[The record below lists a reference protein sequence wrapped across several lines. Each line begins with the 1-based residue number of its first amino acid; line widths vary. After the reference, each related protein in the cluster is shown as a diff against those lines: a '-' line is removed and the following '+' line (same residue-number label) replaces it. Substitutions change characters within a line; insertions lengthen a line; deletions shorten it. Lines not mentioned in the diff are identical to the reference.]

1 MLLTLERMQ
10 ECKNRDDGRLDFDL
24 LYLASVV
31 YWLFSKVLFL
41 EGNYKLVIWHF
52 WVTICILLELFENR
66 EHENW

>member
-41 EGNYKLVIWHF
+41 EGNYKLVI
-52 WVTICILLELFENR
+52 
-66 EHENW
+66 